1 MSSVSAT
8 ASMLLAQ
15 QAQARQQTMATVAV
29 KQEAQQERAV
39 ADMLQA
45 AAQSSAGALAPGQG
59 TNIDIR
65 A

>member
-8 ASMLLAQ
+8 SMFLAH
-15 QAQARQQTMATVAV
+15 QAQARQQTMANVAI
-29 KQEAQQERAV
+29 KQDAQQERAV

-45 AAQSSAGALAPGQG
+45 AAQAGQGAVPPGQG
-59 TNIDIR
+59 KTIDIR